1 MAQIGIS
8 SKGMKNIAASL
19 TPPYTGDMRK
29 FPEYLRSSAS
39 GRLLLKRV
47 EKAARGMV
55 IQAAEGALV
64 KVGKY
69 WHTENADGT
78 TTNTQH
84 RNQSQAQIVA
94 DAQATIAN
102 STAKSTGQ
110 MVDTGKFWSVVMD
123 DGTLVNTGKTK
134 IKHAESFVGGIE
146 QKTPESAAPVE
157 ADPVEAD
164 PVEAAPVADPVAEDA
179 GVAPVEADPAAVYN
193 PPAPIGEAMVDRA
206 FNPNLQGDQKVDAT
220 KIEVTDDQL
229 IKEGTGA
236 LTGTGAQATAT
247 EGTVTDTAAPVQPK
261 TATVDPTLVGDTL
274 PKATAVKGTVA
285 PKAVIDPREQTETA
299 LTDMKAVQGTAQTV
313 KDAPVRTVQEGEMD
327 VGSTVDMDKVQD
339 TFGTGEV
346 QAASIKDELTTLM
359 DEFDGGS
366 TPAWA
371 AGGMRKA
378 MASMS
383 ARGLSASSMA
393 GQAVMQAA
401 MESALPIAQIEAG
414 NKQQMN
420 MFKAEQRAKFLQI
433 DFDQSFQAKV
443 IKATKISDIANMNF
457 NAEQQ
462 VAIEN
467 ARLAQTMDLANLD
480 SRKSMQMAQAA
491 QISQLELTN
500 LNNRQQAEV
509 MNAQNFLAMDMANLD
524 REQATEVF
532 NTQNRVQSMFND
544 QAASNAAKQFNASSE
559 NQTNQFFAG
568 LKTQVDMQNAAQ
580 KTAMSQFNAGQ
591 KNAASQFNAS
601 VQNQRDQF
609 NAQNQMVIAQGNVQW
624 RRAVATGDTA
634 AINRANELNAN
645 ALLNMSSQAYQNLWQ
660 EHADTMER
668 SWKTGENAQDRI
680 NQLAVISMQGE
691 IELLKA
697 DKESKSNNLGAIGNL
712 VGTILT
718 L

>member
-1 MAQIGIS
+1 MAKIML
-8 SKGMKNIAASL
+8 KPEAAKRVAKQMG
-19 TPPYTGDMRK
+19 YTGDMRK
-29 FPEYLRSSAS
+29 FPEFLASSAAGQAKLES
-39 GRLLLKRV
+39 IK
-47 EKAARGMV
+47 KAARGMV

-84 RNQSQAQIVA
+84 RNQGQAQIVA

-123 DGTLVNTGKTK
+123 DGSLVNTGKTK
-134 IKHAESFVGGIE
+134 IAHAKSFVGGIE

-157 ADPVEAD
+157 YGPAIPDDYVAPVE
-164 PVEAAPVADPVAEDA
+164 EAPVADDS
-179 GVAPVEADPAAVYN
+179 GVAPVEAAPAAVYN

-206 FNPNLQGDQKVDAT
+206 FNPNLQGDQRVEPT

-285 PKAVIDPREQTETA
+285 PEAVIDPREQTDTA
-299 LTDMKAVQGTAQTV
+299 LTDMEAVQGTAQTV

-359 DEFDGGS
+359 DEFEGGNN
-366 TPAWA
+366 PVWA

-378 MASMS
+378 NQILA

-393 GQAVMQAA
+393 GQAIIQAM

-420 MFKAEQRAKFLQI
+420 MLKAEQRAKFLQI

-480 SRKSMQMAQAA
+480 SRKAMQMAQAA

-668 SWKTGENAQDRI
+668 SWKTAENAQDRI

-691 IELLKA
+691 VELLKA
-697 DKESKSNNLGAIGNL
+697 EKESKSNNLGAIGNL

>member
-1 MAQIGIS
+1 ML
-8 SKGMKNIAASL
+8 KPEAAKRVAEQMG
-19 TPPYTGDMRK
+19 YTGDMRK
-29 FPEYLRSSAS
+29 FPEFLASSAAGQAKLES
-39 GRLLLKRV
+39 IK
-47 EKAARGMV
+47 KAARGMV
-55 IQAAEGALV
+55 IRAAEGTLIKVPGKKTWYIKEAGKPPIDTGRKKKSDAGKAL
-64 KVGKY
+64 
-69 WHTENADGT
+69 TAFE
-78 TTNTQH
+78 
-84 RNQSQAQIVA
+84 
-94 DAQATIAN
+94 TITSST
-102 STAKSTGQ
+102 STATGEVVREGNQWSAVLVDAEGNKST
-110 MVDTGKFWSVVMD
+110 VP
-123 DGTLVNTGKTK
+123 TGKTNANLAK
-134 IKHAESFVGGIE
+134 GMTSKFKKDAPVAD
-146 QKTPESAAPVE
+146 PVAAPVE
-157 ADPVEAD
+157 EA
-164 PVEAAPVADPVAEDA
+164 PVEAAPVADDS
-179 GVAPVEADPAAVYN
+179 GVAPAAAPAAAAPAAVYN
-193 PPAPIGEAMVDRA
+193 EPAPIGNAMVDRA
-206 FNPNLQGDQKVDAT
+206 FNPNLQGEQRVAPT

-247 EGTVTDTAAPVQPK
+247 EGTVTETSAPVQPE

-285 PKAVIDPREQTETA
+285 PEAVIDPREQTETA
-299 LTDMKAVQGTAQTV
+299 LTDMEAVQGTAQTV

-346 QAASIKDELTTLM
+346 QAASVQDEM
-359 DEFDGGS
+359 DKLLSQFEGGK
-366 TPAWA
+366 TPAFGA
-371 AGGMRKA
+371 AAMRRAKA
-378 MASMS
+378 EMAS
-383 ARGLSASSMA
+383 RGLSASSMA
-393 GQAVMQAA
+393 GQAVIQAM
-401 MESALPIAQIEAG
+401 MESALPIAQMDAN

-420 MFKAEQRAKFLQI
+420 IFKAQERAKFLQL
-433 DFDQSFQAKV
+433 DFDQAFEAKV

-480 SRKSMQMAQAA
+480 SKKAMQMAQAA

-509 MNAQNFLAMDMANLD
+509 LNAQNFLAMDMANLD

-568 LKTQVDMQNAAQ
+568 LKTQVDMQNASQ

-668 SWKTGENAQDRI
+668 SWKTAENAQDRL
-680 NQLAVISMQGE
+680 NQLAAISMQGE
-691 IELLKA
+691 IDMTLG
-697 DKESKSNNLGAIGNL
+697 DKEAKSNNMGIIGGLIGKIINPFS
-712 VGTILT
+712 
-718 L
+718 

>member
-1 MAQIGIS
+1 MAKQIGF
-8 SKGMKNIAASL
+8 KPEALERIARSM
-19 TPPYTGDMRK
+19 GHNGNMSK
-29 FPEYLRSSAS
+29 FPAFLAS
-39 GRLLLKRV
+39 DPAKQHLMERYKKYAGGMVL
-47 EKAARGMV
+47 KAA
-55 IQAAEGALV
+55 
-64 KVGKY
+64 K
-69 WHTENADGT
+69 GT
-78 TTNTQH
+78 AVPP
-84 RNQSQAQIVA
+84 SAY
-94 DAQATIAN
+94 D
-102 STAKSTGQ
+102 S
-110 MVDTGKFWSVVMD
+110 
-123 DGTLVNTGKTK
+123 
-134 IKHAESFVGGIE
+134 E
-146 QKTPESAAPVE
+146 QKYLDTFSGGKKPAHIPDTAVYDPNRAGYFIPSKTETTPAVETPVIT
-157 ADPVEAD
+157 PT
-164 PVEAAPVADPVAEDA
+164 
-179 GVAPVEADPAAVYN
+179 VAPPP
-193 PPAPIGEAMVDRA
+193 PPAPIKPIGDAMTDRA
-206 FNPNLQGDQKVDAT
+206 FNPNLQGEQRVAPE
-220 KIEVTDDQL
+220 KIGVKEDQL
-229 IKEGTGA
+229 IKEGTGS
-236 LTGTGAQATAT
+236 LEGEGAKAEIT
-247 EGTVTDTAAPVQPK
+247 EGVTTEATAPVQPK
-261 TATVDPTLVGDTL
+261 TATVDPTLIGDNI
-274 PKATAVKGTVA
+274 PKATAVKGEVS
-285 PKAVIDPREQTETA
+285 PDAVIDPKEQTDTA
-299 LTDMKAVQGTAQTV
+299 LTDMEAVQGTAQTV
-313 KDAPVRTVQEGEMD
+313 KD
-327 VGSTVDMDKVQD
+327 
-339 TFGTGEV
+339 
-346 QAASIKDELTTLM
+346 ELTTLM
-359 DEFDGGS
+359 DEFEGS
-366 TPAWA
+366 NNPVWA

-378 MASMS
+378 NQILA

-393 GQAVMQAA
+393 GQAIIQAM

-420 MFKAEQRAKFLQI
+420 MLKAEQRAKFLQI

-532 NTQNRVQSMFND
+532 NTANRVQSMFND

-601 VQNQRDQF
+601 IQNQRDQF

-668 SWKTGENAQDRI
+668 SWKTAENAQDRL
-680 NQLAVISMQGE
+680 NQLAAISMQGE
-691 IELLKA
+691 IDMTLG
-697 DKESKSNNLGAIGNL
+697 DKEAKSNNMGIIGGLIGKIINPFS
-712 VGTILT
+712 
-718 L
+718 